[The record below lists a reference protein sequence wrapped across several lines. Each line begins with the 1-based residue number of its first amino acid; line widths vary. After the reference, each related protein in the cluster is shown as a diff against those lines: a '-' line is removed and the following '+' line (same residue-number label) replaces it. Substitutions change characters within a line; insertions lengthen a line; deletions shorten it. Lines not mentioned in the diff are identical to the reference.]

1 MKMPQPFTH
10 FPSFICMWGAISHN
24 AVRAQPPFSCC
35 ILKIVKSCRSK
46 SKFRRRVQMQLIA
59 QNRKYFDVLLQILVI
74 DSKLKGTYTLLMGLF
89 PSCTD
94 FWKIVYYWLFSRL
107 YPCARTRDCAVCTN
121 SEPVEFYEF
130 RVRDSSEFVTL
141 GKFSKILRLF
151 LNILVK
157 VSRKQFFKKSVLAD
171 KRHWNQGGP
180 PKFWIENQITY
191 QNKKKLSVLS
201 EL

>member
-1 MKMPQPFTH
+1 MSSEFVHQSEFVHHEKKNTVTQNLFFGSNDFSSVTRTPLGSWISMKMPQPFTH

-107 YPCARTRDCAVCTN
+107 YPCARTRDCARTRN
-121 SEPVEFYEF
+121 
-130 RVRDSSEFVTL
+130 L
-141 GKFSKILRLF
+141 
-151 LNILVK
+151 
-157 VSRKQFFKKSVLAD
+157 
-171 KRHWNQGGP
+171 
-180 PKFWIENQITY
+180 
-191 QNKKKLSVLS
+191 
-201 EL
+201 